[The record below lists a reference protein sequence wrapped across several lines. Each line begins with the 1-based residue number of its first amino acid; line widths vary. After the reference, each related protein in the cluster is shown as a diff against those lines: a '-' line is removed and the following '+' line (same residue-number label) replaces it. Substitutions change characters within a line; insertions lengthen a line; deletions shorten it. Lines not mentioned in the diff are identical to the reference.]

1 MLCYLPDTVKRVPSR
16 DNREL
21 TVNRDIP
28 KGKETLNLCVMR
40 SRPLVLTSESARHPF
55 RQRLP
60 RHVLRVVEPAPAARE
75 RPPVSDDNDWKL
87 FMLSFGAFFT
97 AFYSFIF

>member
-1 MLCYLPDTVKRVPSR
+1 
-16 DNREL
+16 
-21 TVNRDIP
+21 
-28 KGKETLNLCVMR
+28 MR
-40 SRPLVLTSESARHPF
+40 TRPLVLTSESARHPF

-60 RHVLRVVEPAPAARE
+60 RHVLRVTEALGARAPAQ
-75 RPPVSDDNDWKL
+75 PSDDNDWKL

>member
-1 MLCYLPDTVKRVPSR
+1 
-16 DNREL
+16 
-21 TVNRDIP
+21 
-28 KGKETLNLCVMR
+28 MR
-40 SRPLVLTSESARHPF
+40 TRPLVLTTESARHPF

-60 RHVLRVVEPAPAARE
+60 RHVLRTGDSNGEQARA
-75 RPPVSDDNDWKL
+75 PVSDDNDWKL

>member
-1 MLCYLPDTVKRVPSR
+1 MGQGLTNKPHGPNGKESVNVPS
-16 DNREL
+16 
-21 TVNRDIP
+21 
-28 KGKETLNLCVMR
+28 MR
-40 SRPLVLTSESARHPF
+40 TRTLVLTSESARHPF

-60 RHVLRVVEPAPAARE
+60 RHVLRIDAPAARPAGE
-75 RPPVSDDNDWKL
+75 QPSDGASDDKDWKL

>member
-1 MLCYLPDTVKRVPSR
+1 MLCYLLDTVKHVPWR
-16 DNREL
+16 DRHGL
-21 TVNRDIP
+21 TVNSGLSD
-28 KGKETLNLCVMR
+28 GKESINLTPMR
-40 SRPLVLTSESARHPF
+40 RTLVLTSESARHPF

-60 RHVLRVVEPAPAARE
+60 RHVLRPVVAEAGRDRAP
-75 RPPVSDDNDWKL
+75 PSDDNDWKL

>member
-16 DNREL
+16 DNRGL
-21 TVNRDIP
+21 TLNRDIP
-28 KGKETLNLCVMR
+28 KGKESLNLCVMR

-87 FMLSFGAFFT
+87 FVLSFGAFFT